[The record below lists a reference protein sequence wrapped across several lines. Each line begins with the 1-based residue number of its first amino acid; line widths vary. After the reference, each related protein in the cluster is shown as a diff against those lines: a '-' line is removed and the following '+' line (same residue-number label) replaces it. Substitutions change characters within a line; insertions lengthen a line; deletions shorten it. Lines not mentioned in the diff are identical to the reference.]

1 MTSCTSI
8 MNLSV
13 SAHLL
18 MLVFAAVTVNS
29 RGANPL
35 PEAERLAAIATRVE
49 TSCRSF
55 EQGLATLNPQPSVRQ
70 LTACALGWLELGY
83 EPARAEKLV
92 RHAFGLQVMDTAAL
106 GYGTVPW
113 QEGHPEI
120 KDPNAIEFT
129 MQPVGVILLRHGGKL
144 SGSFKQDAE
153 PHVRGAITAIRRH
166 NVPVKYSN
174 IYLMK
179 LVNLLLLGQAIG
191 DGAAV
196 SEGKSNFETW
206 LAYTR
211 TNGLTEYDSPTY
223 TPIQAAC
230 LTLAHNLTSDTALK
244 ARLKAVLDFYW
255 TDLAANYFAGRQT
268 MTGPASR
275 DYSFLFSDPNV
286 DYAYYLAGLRSRPPA
301 DTYLCDMVRTWTAA
315 RMNGYR
321 PPPDVLALADSPE
334 RTVRS
339 KFGPAPGQ
347 DRYVWLT
354 PDFTI
359 GSASAYYGPQDKR
372 ICAELASD
380 KQLPLI
386 SFVVDALDAPF
397 GLVRSTD
404 RGGHSKPH
412 HLPHLFATVQEEGFL
427 LALIDLSPAIKYG
440 EFTNLASNVLLPVR
454 ADQLVLNTNRV
465 DPAQPFVLA
474 SGADAVVGL
483 REGKAAVAAR
493 LFAADGCAGQAPSWK
508 LEFDGNEQGAGRL
521 TVHHYRGP
529 ARKLAE
535 PSVRCGLLLLAAR
548 CETEAEFTALLKRAA
563 QVELAETTQN
573 GVWQVRARSGAV
585 ELEAGLDLHQKQIA
599 LRRVNGRAWQPEV
612 LSVNGRDLAAE
623 TLGKS
628 RN

>member
-1 MTSCTSI
+1 M
-8 MNLSV
+8 
-13 SAHLL
+13 LL
-18 MLVFAAVTVNS
+18 LLAAGTAN
-29 RGANPL
+29 GATPL

-49 TSCRSF
+49 ASCRSF
-55 EQGLATLNPQPSVRQ
+55 EQDLARPNPQPSVRQ
-70 LTACALGWLELGY
+70 LTACALGWLELGQ

-92 RHAFGLQVMDTAAL
+92 RHAFGLQVMDPASPA
-106 GYGTVPW
+106 YGTVPW

-144 SGSFKQDAE
+144 SGALKQDAE
-153 PHVRGAITAIRRH
+153 PRVRAAITAIRRH
-166 NVPVKYSN
+166 KVPASYSN

-196 SEGKSNFETW
+196 AEGKSNFETW
-206 LAYTR
+206 LACTR
-211 TNGLTEYDSPTY
+211 TNGVTEYDSPTY
-223 TPIQAAC
+223 TPIQTAC
-230 LTLAHNLTSDTALK
+230 LALAHNLTSDTELK
-244 ARLKAVLDFYW
+244 ARLKAALDFYW
-255 TDLAANYFAGRQT
+255 ADLAANYFAGRQT

-286 DYAYYLAGLRSRPPA
+286 DYAYYLAGVRSMPPA
-301 DTYLCDMVRTWTAA
+301 DTYLSDAVRTWTAA
-315 RMNGYR
+315 RMSGYR
-321 PPPDVLALADSPE
+321 PPPGLLALADSPE

-372 ICAELASD
+372 ICAELASE
-380 KQLPLI
+380 KKLPVL

-412 HLPHLFATVQEEGFL
+412 HLSHLLATVQEKGFL
-427 LALIDLSPAIKYG
+427 LALIELSPAIKYG

-454 ADQLVLNTNRV
+454 ADQLVLNGNRV
-465 DPAQPFVLA
+465 DPSQPFALA
-474 SGADAVVGL
+474 ADADAVVGV

-508 LEFDGNEQGAGRL
+508 LEFDGNQQGAGRL
-521 TVHHYRGP
+521 VVHHYRGP
-529 ARKLAE
+529 ARKLAG

-548 CETEAEFTALLKRAA
+548 CETEAEFTAFLKRAA
-563 QVELAETTQN
+563 QVELIESTQN
-573 GVWQVRARSGAV
+573 SVWQVKARSGAV
-585 ELEAGLDLHQKQIA
+585 ELEAGLDLNQKQIA

-612 LSVNGRDLAAE
+612 LNVNGRDLAAE

-628 RN
+628 RNPKKG